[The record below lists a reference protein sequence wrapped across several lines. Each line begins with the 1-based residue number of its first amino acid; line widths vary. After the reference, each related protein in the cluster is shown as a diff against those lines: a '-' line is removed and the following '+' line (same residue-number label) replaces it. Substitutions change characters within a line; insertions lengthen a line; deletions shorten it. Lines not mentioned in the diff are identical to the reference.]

1 MELLNIS
8 LNKYTLACPKC
19 YELAIFYILPYE
31 RNIKSECINGHKY
44 NNISYNS
51 FIGCCIRKNWSSNK
65 TCKICKIKISEFK
78 DNYICKNCGYIFCDL
93 CIENHFKLSNHN
105 NKIKYINYSSI
116 CKLHNKDYKYYCKIC
131 NSNICGKCKKIH
143 KDHSIKSYKS
153 IIKFIKTEINNFAT
167 TVEEHK
173 KKIDYNLHKYNT
185 FHINKY
191 LHLLDGINEYYL
203 KDFNFEFFNYYH
215 FQNFKYF
222 YKFVTNQIN
231 SINSIIFSY
240 EYINFLHFRDIEEL
254 PTKEFQD
261 NKYLLYNNDNNFAC
275 YNNNLIFIF
284 YSHYLKLFEIK
295 NYNLNF
301 ILLNYFDSAIRIHRP
316 MQKPNGYIFVDNKN
330 IIKIFQYDENNKTL
344 ILKYNIFIGSNEIND
359 ILDLKNGD
367 IVVNTNED
375 LKIIKEKKEIK
386 NFHGQYKLHTLYQL
400 NDSMFISAKNSE
412 ITFFDTVNYKI
423 IKEVNLFRDIKTIE
437 VNDKFIMAITKFGE
451 LYIVNIK
458 YLEIV
463 QKIEGLGISNGL
475 LKLFTNHYYI
485 ISNDKIK
492 KYNVNNGK
500 LVAYFDYYKN
510 YTFHRINTDKNHK
523 KYMFLIGGND
533 IIKMDLS

>member
-1 MELLNIS
+1 
-8 LNKYTLACPKC
+8 
-19 YELAIFYILPYE
+19 
-31 RNIKSECINGHKY
+31 
-44 NNISYNS
+44 
-51 FIGCCIRKNWSSNK
+51 
-65 TCKICKIKISEFK
+65 
-78 DNYICKNCGYIFCDL
+78 
-93 CIENHFKLSNHN
+93 
-105 NKIKYINYSSI
+105 
-116 CKLHNKDYKYYCKIC
+116 
-131 NSNICGKCKKIH
+131 
-143 KDHSIKSYKS
+143 
-153 IIKFIKTEINNFAT
+153 
-167 TVEEHK
+167 
-173 KKIDYNLHKYNT
+173 
-185 FHINKY
+185 
-191 LHLLDGINEYYL
+191 
-203 KDFNFEFFNYYH
+203 
-215 FQNFKYF
+215 
-222 YKFVTNQIN
+222 
-231 SINSIIFSY
+231 
-240 EYINFLHFRDIEEL
+240 
-254 PTKEFQD
+254 
-261 NKYLLYNNDNNFAC
+261 
-275 YNNNLIFIF
+275 
-284 YSHYLKLFEIK
+284 
-295 NYNLNF
+295 
-301 ILLNYFDSAIRIHRP
+301 